1 MAMSLAQEEEVISD
15 PENEK
20 ETDIEEENI
29 HQTAIALL
37 IEPEKLYFSFFW
49 LNIWFK
55 SNSKK
60 VKHC

>member
-15 PENEK
+15 PENEE
-20 ETDIEEENI
+20 ETDTEEENI
-29 HQTAIALL
+29 HQTAIALS
-37 IEPEKLYFSFFW
+37 IEQEKLYFSFLW